1 MPDKKDYFEELNHLT
16 RDQLMMADMD
26 DDTLAN
32 TAFLQY
38 DRKPTVL
45 EMLNGKLTPLV
56 IMTAVKERLRW
67 LSRQLTKEKLEHE
80 KTKQELKELKDKLNP
95 A

>member
-38 DRKPTVL
+38 DRNPTVL
-45 EMLNGKLTPLV
+45 EMLNGKPTPLV